1 MIELTASLPPCV
13 HLVYMTSAVQST
25 TATQAAGSGRAFIQ
39 VENISRTFAA
49 RDGAP
54 TLAVDNVDLGVGA
67 AEFVSLLG
75 PSGCGKSTLVS
86 LIAGLIQPSGGQV
99 KIAGRPV
106 TEPYTNIGI
115 VFQNDLLLDWRTTLG
130 NVLVQ
135 FEMRGQDPRPHVE
148 RARELLASVG
158 LGAFETKYPWELS
171 GGMRQRVA
179 ICRALVHD
187 PMLLLMD
194 EPFGA
199 LDSLTR
205 EQLQLDLQRIWQN
218 SKKTVVFVTHSIS
231 EAVFLSDRVVVMT
244 PHPGRIKAI
253 LPIDLPRPRG
263 LEARDSDVFEANVRH
278 IHHLFLEMGVIG

>member
-1 MIELTASLPPCV
+1 
-13 HLVYMTSAVQST
+13 MTSAVQPTS
-25 TATQAAGSGRAFIQ
+25 ATQVPGPGDAFIQ
-39 VENISRTFAA
+39 VAAISRTFAA

-54 TLAVDNVDLGVGA
+54 TIAVDNVDLGIGE

-86 LIAGLIQPSGGQV
+86 LIAGLIQPTSGQV
-99 KIAGRPV
+99 RIGGRPV
-106 TEPYTNIGI
+106 AEPYTNIGI

-135 FEMRGQDPRPHVE
+135 FEMRGQDPKPHVD

-171 GGMRQRVA
+171 GGMRQRVS
-179 ICRALVHD
+179 ICRALIHD
-187 PMLLLMD
+187 PALLLMD

-199 LDSLTR
+199 LDALTR
-205 EQLQLDLQRIWQN
+205 EQLQLDLQRIWQS
-218 SKKTVVFVTHSIS
+218 SKKTVVFVTHSIG

-244 PHPGRIKAI
+244 PRPGRIREV
-253 LPIDLPRPRG
+253 LHIDLPRPRG
-263 LEARDSDVFEANVRH
+263 LEARDSEVFAANVRH
-278 IHHLFLEMGVIG
+278 IQHLFQEMGVIG